1 MVELLEKLVG
11 RIGSLMNDWVIVG
24 KVHWDILAFEKLLEV
39 LPIVHLLVKLEAV
52 VILVHLNVC
61 WVISTTPIY

>member
-1 MVELLEKLVG
+1 MVELLKKLIS
-11 RIGSLMNDWVIVG
+11 RIGGLMDDWVVVG

-61 WVISTTPIY
+61 WVVSTTPIY

>member
-1 MVELLEKLVG
+1 MVELLQKLVG
-11 RIGSLMNDWVIVG
+11 GIGGLMDDWVVVG
-24 KVHWDILAFEKLLEV
+24 KVYWDILAFEKLLEV

-61 WVISTTPIY
+61 WVVSTTPIN